1 MCRNHCSLSLR
12 ASISAVTD
20 RVDCAPTFASEPH
33 PFGAHPFCPLAS
45 VRSTAAADWRRF
57 LSLRSLSSRPPR
69 AIPAMSYQMRSASS
83 TGAGMGAGVGAG
95 VGAGDRGS
103 QAFRSSRNDLAS
115 TLKAG
120 ALAAHEM
127 RSAIPRASAAAS
139 PYSAGHAVAASA
151 SSSSLL
157 PAIGGATPRSA
168 FAPTAPHGSPSRPA
182 GSASAAFPST
192 DKEES
197 KESGGSSS
205 SAGASAASKEK
216 DWNLWHGAPVS

>member
-1 MCRNHCSLSLR
+1 
-12 ASISAVTD
+12 
-20 RVDCAPTFASEPH
+20 
-33 PFGAHPFCPLAS
+33 
-45 VRSTAAADWRRF
+45 
-57 LSLRSLSSRPPR
+57 
-69 AIPAMSYQMRSASS
+69 MSYQMRSASS

-95 VGAGDRGS
+95 VGVGMGAGDRGS

-168 FAPTAPHGSPSRPA
+168 FAPTAPHGSPSRPSA

-205 SAGASAASKEK
+205 SSAGASAASKEK